1 MLAASFGGFDD
12 MKPKVIRVDFAELPI
27 GRKARMKALRE
38 NGQCRIYAIFMEV
51 ILIAYRLFPTICH
64 LAYPYI
70 EIHAYIHGY
79 PPFYTA

>member
-12 MKPKVIRVDFAELPI
+12 MKPKVIRLDFAELPM

-38 NGQCRIYAIFMEV
+38 NGEYSIYTISMEA

-64 LAYPYI
+64 FTYPYLK
-70 EIHAYIHGY
+70 IHTCIHSY
-79 PPFYTA
+79 SPFYSA